1 MLQSPLT
8 GLSLSHQKSWRTLNE
23 AEWYYL
29 VNTRQVKGETGYGKT
44 CMWAELEN
52 GVDGLIIFVDNYTGA
67 TTGFDAIPDGA
78 VFLPA
83 AGARVSMSV
92 SFVGSGYYWSS
103 TPYENRA
110 YCVCFNSGNV
120 NTNNDNRNNGNAVRL
135 VR

>member
-67 TTGFDAIPDGA
+67 TTGLDAIPDGA

-83 AGARVSMSV
+83 AGNRGGTDVDG
-92 SFVGSGYYWSS
+92 VGSYGCYWSS
-103 TPYENRA
+103 TPYEA
-110 YCVCFNSGNV
+110 EDYE
-120 NTNNDNRNNGNAVRL
+120 AA
-135 VR
+135 